1 MADRRAPGAPG
12 RCGLNTSGT
21 YGASAA
27 ADPGR
32 EAQPSGSVDDP
43 GSTRWGRTPGVCVM
57 SLVDRNRHHPRCDAG
72 SPCPGITVAEM
83 HLSCRAHPGNRPED
97 VSSSRPR
104 SPWERGT
111 HREHRRAES
120 VSTCPKAPGSPHTSP
135 TTGAIAEELGRTPQS
150 SLGVAHPTRSI
161 RTPTRCFHHLTPSA
175 EGIPSGERPTVGCA
189 IERSGAQ

>member
-1 MADRRAPGAPG
+1 
-12 RCGLNTSGT
+12 
-21 YGASAA
+21 
-27 ADPGR
+27 
-32 EAQPSGSVDDP
+32 
-43 GSTRWGRTPGVCVM
+43 M

-135 TTGAIAEELGRTPQS
+135 TTGAIAEELGWTPQS
-150 SLGVAHPTRSI
+150 SLGVAQLHAKHTNAYSLLPPLDTKAKPVSPSQRTISTS
-161 RTPTRCFHHLTPSA
+161 RTPRLASSAQTPAQNLAPSWVWIQILKPRVQHRPCPRLRRCGQP
-175 EGIPSGERPTVGCA
+175 C
-189 IERSGAQ
+189 